1 MTASE
6 RNLWRMAELAVKNN
20 NVDEVFKDIMEK
32 CDLKTLQLFM
42 LYVGLNLKFTEA
54 EKTAKHTSGL
64 KVRDIYTRS
73 LDLSRTMKQTGVI
86 RKLV

>member
-42 LYVGLNLKFTEA
+42 LYVGL
-54 EKTAKHTSGL
+54 
-64 KVRDIYTRS
+64 TRS
-73 LDLSRTMKQTGVI
+73 VKKKQRNG
-86 RKLV
+86 

>member
-6 RNLWRMAELAVKNN
+6 RNLWRMAELTVKNN

-42 LYVGLNLKFTEA
+42 LYVGLK
-54 EKTAKHTSGL
+54 
-64 KVRDIYTRS
+64 RS
-73 LDLSRTMKQTGVI
+73 VKNHG
-86 RKLV
+86 

>member
-32 CDLKTLQLFM
+32 CDLKTLHFVCLSCIGWIQL
-42 LYVGLNLKFTEA
+42 GGSSIA
-54 EKTAKHTSGL
+54 PGWIHSC
-64 KVRDIYTRS
+64 I
-73 LDLSRTMKQTGVI
+73 
-86 RKLV
+86 

>member
-42 LYVGLNLKFTEA
+42 LYVGLKRSV
-54 EKTAKHTSGL
+54 KKHG
-64 KVRDIYTRS
+64 
-73 LDLSRTMKQTGVI
+73 
-86 RKLV
+86 